1 MGGLFRI
8 RSRPR
13 PAGRGWER
21 GSVRKDLAESL
32 LARIMNW
39 SDAEKASERAY
50 LESFASYKYDE
61 YQQFSPGRRFIES
74 LALWLNQF
82 DIGAPRRAAYD
93 FVKRRLLFIS
103 NNEMNHLVELAFPTV
118 VRPILIEDTAAELH
132 VDRNRVKAIV
142 QTTAYRAR
150 LRQTLVLGLSDGAR
164 TDWFRRANPQD
175 MSNEQVFHAYDVS
188 DAKTDNMVGKL
199 KKHLTKIYSREPAA
213 EEVRFRYVILLDDF
227 SGSGTSF
234 IREDPETGDW
244 DGKIAKIIQNLT
256 SSGNLG
262 SAVADENVKVV
273 IILYVAAEQAI
284 RHIEERLGR
293 LEFAKGSI
301 EFHVVHRLGEASVL
315 DDERDR
321 GILGLVAEDRYFDGD
336 ADDEHSVVG
345 GTSKRYGFAGCKL
358 PLVLAHNTPN
368 NSLYLLWAEEEQQ
381 VTGLFPRVS
390 RHRKLQ

>member
-1 MGGLFRI
+1 M
-8 RSRPR
+8 
-13 PAGRGWER
+13 
-21 GSVRKDLAESL
+21 RKDLAESL
-32 LARIMNW
+32 LAKIMNW

-82 DIGAPRRAAYD
+82 DEGPARRAAYD

-103 NNEMNHLVELAFPTV
+103 NSEMNHLVELAFSTL
-118 VRPILIEDTAAELH
+118 VRPILIDDTAAELGI
-132 VDRNRVKAIV
+132 DRSRIKAIV

-188 DAKTDNMVGKL
+188 DAKTDNMMGKL
-199 KKHLTKIYSREPAA
+199 KKHLVKILGRDPTPQEN
-213 EEVRFRYVILLDDF
+213 RFRYVVLLDDF

-234 IREDPETGDW
+234 IREDPDTGGW
-244 DGKIAKIIQNLT
+244 DGKIFKIVQNLT

-262 SAVADENVKVV
+262 GAIADEGVKVI

-284 RHIEERLGR
+284 THIEERLAK
-293 LEFAKGSI
+293 LKFAKGTI
-301 EFHVVHRLGEASVL
+301 VFRVVHRLGEATVL
-315 DDERDR
+315 DDERDSS
-321 GILGLVAEDRYFDGD
+321 ILGLVADDRHFDGD
-336 ADDEHSVVG
+336 ADDEHSEIG
-345 GTSKRYGFAGCKL
+345 GTSKRFGFAGCRL

-368 NSLYLLWAEEEQQ
+368 NSIYLLWAEEEQQ